1 MFRLAQTALLVAA
14 SVAGM
19 AASSAAQDGN
29 PHKITS
35 LPGYDDP
42 KPINFDQY
50 AGHIEL
56 PSNRQKMFY
65 WLVESESNP
74 ASDPLVLWLNGGPGC
89 SSLGGFFTELGPFVV
104 ESDLSVKRNPYAWNR
119 KANIVFLESP
129 AGVGFSQ
136 PVLNVSNYNDD
147 FTTDRAYEF
156 LAQFLATYPAYKG
169 RDFYV
174 TGESYAGVYVPYLV
188 YKLVKEPIAQLNLK
202 GYAIGNPF
210 TDNIVDASAYMD
222 YFYSH
227 GLISIEMFN
236 QGKEACGPRG
246 VANCFYGGDVCPDAC
261 LKVIAEA
268 ISSSEWENAQAL
280 NQYYLYGDVCKLNNS
295 QGQTLTN
302 YNIRPL
308 THRGKYGPCNDKFT
322 ELYLR
327 SPAVQAAI
335 HAPNVTWSDCSDKV
349 SGHYTRAPSSLQK
362 YPTILKAGLKGLIYS
377 GDADSNVNF
386 LGTERW
392 LTKEGLNLTVVEP
405 WKAWFGPDKQLSG
418 YSTKYTNVTFTT
430 IKGAG
435 HLVPAT
441 RPLHALYLFEC
452 FIYGQAACSGFDY
465 PKDPLEYLSGADL
478 TAPVLDESETTPVSY
493 LWWTLGGVIVVVLV
507 FFGWRFYAAQQS
519 NKVQYTELTSE
530 AKPVYTQ

>member
-1 MFRLAQTALLVAA
+1 MLRLAHTALLVAA
-14 SVAGM
+14 SVASM
-19 AASSAAQDGN
+19 TASSAAQDGN

-119 KANIVFLESP
+119 KANLVFLEFP

-174 TGESYAGVYVPYLV
+174 TGESCAGVYVPYL
-188 YKLVKEPIAQLNLK
+188 PIAELNLK

-236 QGKEACGPRG
+236 QGKAACGPRG
-246 VANCFYGGDVCPDAC
+246 VANCFYGGDVCPAAC
-261 LKVIAEA
+261 LKVINEA

-280 NQYYLYGDVCKLNNS
+280 NQYYLYGDVCKLNNF

-327 SPAVQAAI
+327 SPARSSQRPL
-335 HAPNVTWSDCSDKV
+335 HS
-349 SGHYTRAPSSLQK
+349 RAVVVAEVPGNLEGWLEG
-362 YPTILKAGLKGLIYS
+362 IDLH

-452 FIYGQAACSGFDY
+452 FVYGQAACSGFYY

-493 LWWTLGGVIVVVLV
+493 LV
-507 FFGWRFYAAQQS
+507 YAGQQS
-519 NKVQYTELTSE
+519 KKDKVQYTELTSE